1 MPFPSFSWWIFQFVL
16 SAILG
21 YQRKN
26 AEICRY
32 IKPLNSK
39 LLGMLKRLHGIILV
53 LFLLNSPAWAQV
65 DSTITVAPTPR
76 VYRPVYR
83 DSAFLARRQ
92 FIRDSIKHVQD
103 SLAVVWLKKP
113 DPNRPNRFIDSLIKL
128 YKVENLNFSAWAA
141 KFPRKVNRY
150 DEGTLRPSG
159 ERWIMGVVLFLVLFF
174 AVIKFFF
181 SKELSSIVQSF
192 YSNQILSQINKEDN
206 LFSSWPF
213 IFLYILFGLIVG
225 LYLYLAGKYLQ
236 LSYSV
241 EGFELFL
248 LLSAVVIGLFTAKI
262 IVLRLLGFL
271 FDIRR
276 LVKEYVSILYL
287 SYFNGALIF
296 LPLVIAFSLTP
307 NRYAGVFGYAGI
319 VMLVVIFI
327 LQFLRAGT
335 NILSNY
341 RFPKVYLIIYL
352 CALEFCP
359 LIILFKALRF

>member
-1 MPFPSFSWWIFQFVL
+1 MQKFVRQ
-16 SAILG
+16 
-21 YQRKN
+21 Y
-26 AEICRY
+26 
-32 IKPLNSK
+32 PLKSK
-39 LLGMLKRLHGIILV
+39 LLGKLERLYGIIFV
-53 LFLLNSPAWAQV
+53 LLMLSSPAWAQV
-65 DSTITVAPTPR
+65 DTTSIVTPAPR

-83 DSAFLARRQ
+83 DSAYLARRQ
-92 FIRDSIKHVQD
+92 FIRDSIRSVQD
-103 SLAVVWLKKP
+103 SLAVVWIKAP
-113 DPNRPNRFIDSLIKL
+113 DPLRPNRFIDSLIKL
-128 YKVENLNFSAWAA
+128 YKVENLNFTAWASR
-141 KFPRKVNRY
+141 FPRKINRY
-150 DEGTLRPSG
+150 DEGTPRPSG
-159 ERWIMGVVLFLVLFF
+159 ESWVLAVVLFLVLFF

-206 LFSSWPF
+206 LFNSWPF
-213 IFLYILFGLIVG
+213 IFLYLLFGLIVG
-225 LYLYLAGKYLQ
+225 LYLYLASKYLQ
-236 LSYSV
+236 LSYPV
-241 EGFELFL
+241 EGFELFVV
-248 LLSAVVIGLFTAKI
+248 LSAVVIGLFTAKI

-276 LVKEYVSILYL
+276 LVKDYVSILYL

-319 VMLVVIFI
+319 IMLIVIFI
-327 LQFLRAGT
+327 LQFLRAGI

>member
-1 MPFPSFSWWIFQFVL
+1 MQHNS
-16 SAILG
+16 
-21 YQRKN
+21 
-26 AEICRY
+26 
-32 IKPLNSK
+32 PLYSK
-39 LLGMLKRLHGIILV
+39 LLGMFKRIHSIILV
-53 LFLLNSPAWAQV
+53 LFLINSAAWAQV
-65 DSTITVAPTPR
+65 DSTRSVNRVPE

-103 SLAVVWLKKP
+103 SLAVVWIKAP
-113 DPNRPNRFIDSLIKL
+113 DPNRPNRFIDSLISL
-128 YKVENLNFSAWAA
+128 YTVEKMDFNAWAA
-141 KFPRKVNRY
+141 RFPKKVSRY
-150 DEGTLRPSG
+150 DQGMPQPKG
-159 ERWIMGVVLFLVLFF
+159 EIWIIGVILFLILFF

-181 SKELSSIVQSF
+181 SKELGSIVQSF
-192 YSNQILSQINKEDN
+192 YSNQILGQINKEDN

-213 IFLYILFGLIVG
+213 IFLYLLFGLIIG
-225 LYLYLAGKYLQ
+225 MYLYLSGKYLQ
-236 LSYSV
+236 LSYPV
-241 EGFELFL
+241 DGFELFL
-248 LLSAVVIGLFTAKI
+248 LLSATVIGLFTVKI

-276 LVKEYVSILYL
+276 LVREYVSILYL
-287 SYFNGALIF
+287 SYFNSALMF

-307 NRYAGVFGYAGI
+307 NRYAGIYGYIGI
-319 VMLVVIFI
+319 FMLVVIFI
-327 LQFLRAGT
+327 LQFFRAGV

>member
-1 MPFPSFSWWIFQFVL
+1 
-16 SAILG
+16 
-21 YQRKN
+21 
-26 AEICRY
+26 
-32 IKPLNSK
+32 
-39 LLGMLKRLHGIILV
+39 MLKRLHGIILV
-53 LFLLNSPAWAQV
+53 LFLLNSAAWGQV
-65 DSTITVAPTPR
+65 DSTGAEVRTPR
-76 VYRPVYR
+76 VYRPIYR

-92 FIRDSIKHVQD
+92 IIRDSIKHVQD
-103 SLAVVWLKKP
+103 SLAVLWVKPP
-113 DPNRPNRFIDSLIKL
+113 DPLRPNLFIDSLIKL
-128 YKVENLNFSAWAA
+128 YKVENLNFTAWAA
-141 KFPRKVNRY
+141 KFPKKTNRY
-150 DEGTLRPSG
+150 DEGRPRPRG
-159 ERWIMGVVLFLVLFF
+159 ESWIMAAVLFLVLLF

-192 YSNQILSQINKEDN
+192 YSNQVLGQINKEDN

-213 IFLYILFGLIVG
+213 IFLYLLFGLIIG
-225 LYLYLAGKYLQ
+225 LYLYLSGKYLG

-241 EGFELFL
+241 DGFELFL
-248 LLSAVVIGLFTAKI
+248 LLSAAVIGLFTVKI

-276 LVKEYVSILYL
+276 LVREYVSILYL
-287 SYFNGALIF
+287 SYFNSALLF

-307 NRYAGVFGYAGI
+307 NRYAGVYGYAGI
-319 VMLVVIFI
+319 VMLVLIFI
-327 LQFLRAGT
+327 LQFFRAGA

>member
-1 MPFPSFSWWIFQFVL
+1 
-16 SAILG
+16 
-21 YQRKN
+21 
-26 AEICRY
+26 
-32 IKPLNSK
+32 
-39 LLGMLKRLHGIILV
+39 MLKRLHGIILV
-53 LFLLNSPAWAQV
+53 LFLLNSPVWAQV
-65 DSTITVAPTPR
+65 DTTSINTRAPR

-92 FIRDSIKHVQD
+92 IIRDSIKNVQD
-103 SLAVVWLKKP
+103 SLAIVWIKAP
-113 DPNRPNRFIDSLIKL
+113 DPQRPNRFLDSLIKL
-128 YKVENLNFSAWAA
+128 YKVENLNFTGWAS

-150 DEGTLRPSG
+150 DEGTVRPSG
-159 ERWIMGVVLFLVLFF
+159 ESWLMWVLLFLILFF

-213 IFLYILFGLIVG
+213 VFLYLLFGLIVG
-225 LYLYLAGKYLQ
+225 LYLYLASKYLQ
-236 LSYSV
+236 LSYPV
-241 EGFELFL
+241 QGFELFL
-248 LLSAVVIGLFTAKI
+248 LLSAAVIGLFTVKI

-287 SYFNGALIF
+287 SYFNSALIF

-307 NRYAGVFGYAGI
+307 NRYAGIYGYAGLA
-319 VMLVVIFI
+319 MLVLIFI

-352 CALEFCP
+352 CALEFFP